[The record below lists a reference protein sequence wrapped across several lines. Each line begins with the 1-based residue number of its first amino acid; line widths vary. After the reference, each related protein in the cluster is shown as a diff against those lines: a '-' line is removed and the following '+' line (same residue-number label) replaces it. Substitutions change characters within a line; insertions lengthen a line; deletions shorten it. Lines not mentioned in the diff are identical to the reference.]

1 MRRKPIVSESAN
13 RLRRSAEAQLKGGR
27 KSQREGPVRQKPEVG
42 PQRLLHELEVHKIEL
57 ELQNAELRKARD
69 ELEVAVEKYTDLYD
83 FAPVG
88 YFSLD
93 EQGLILEANLRAAI
107 LLGVERRQ
115 LLNRRFALFV
125 PLAQRAGFLTFFES
139 VFEGSEKPTWE
150 GSLLKGDGNAFP
162 ADFRATLASSLRGT
176 RRWCRIAVLVMSAEA
191 QSRMEALVSA
201 NHELKLEVARR
212 EATEKALQESQRVQ
226 GKLLDRACVMQEE
239 LRHLS
244 HQILHVQEEERKR
257 ISRELHDQI
266 AQTLV
271 GLNVHL
277 AALTQGAGKSS
288 KGLNQRIARAQK
300 IVEESVNIVHQFA
313 RELRPTVL
321 DDLGLIPALHAHLKA
336 FATQTGVRT
345 HLTAFAAVEALDAAK
360 RTVLYRIAQE
370 ALSNVARHAEAN
382 RVEVTIQR
390 VQGAARMEI
399 TDDGKSFDVERVLHA
414 KGNER
419 LGLLGMRERVEMV
432 RGTFGIQSA
441 PGQGTTVRVEIPLA
455 SARKRGRSK

>member
-1 MRRKPIVSESAN
+1 MRTKPIAFESGAH
-13 RLRRSAEAQLKGGR
+13 LRRSAEAQLKGLR
-27 KSQREGPVRQKPEVG
+27 KGQRAGPRGQKPEPG
-42 PQRLLHELEVHKIEL
+42 PQRLLHELEVHQIEL
-57 ELQNAELRKARD
+57 EMQNAELRKARD

-93 EQGLILEANLRAAI
+93 EQGLILEANLRGAS
-107 LLGVERRQ
+107 LLGVERLE
-115 LLNRRFALFV
+115 LLNRRFARFV
-125 PLAQRAGFLTFFES
+125 PPGQCEGFLTFCER
-139 VFEGSEKPTWE
+139 VFSGSEKPTWE
-150 GSLLKGDGNAFP
+150 GSLLNGEGIAFK

-226 GKLLDRACVMQEE
+226 GRLLDRARAMQEE

-244 HQILHVQEEERKR
+244 HQILDVQEEERKR

-288 KGLNQRIARAQK
+288 KGLNQRIARAQM
-300 IVEESVNIVHQFA
+300 IVEQSVNIVHQFA

-321 DDLGLIPALHAHLKA
+321 DDLGLIPALHAHLKN
-336 FATQTGVRT
+336 FATQTGVRI

-370 ALSNVARHAEAN
+370 ALSNVARHAKAN
-382 RVEVTIQR
+382 RVDVTIREIQEA
-390 VQGAARMEI
+390 VRMEI
-399 TDDGKSFDVERVLHA
+399 TDDGRSFDVERVLHA

-419 LGLLGMRERVEMV
+419 LGLLGMRERIEMV
-432 RGTFGIQSA
+432 GGTFGIQSA
-441 PGQGTTVRVEIPLA
+441 PGQGTTVRAEIPLA
-455 SARKRGRSK
+455 SVRKRR

>member
-162 ADFRATLASSLRGT
+162 ADFRATLAS
-176 RRWCRIAVLVMSAEA
+176 
-191 QSRMEALVSA
+191 
-201 NHELKLEVARR
+201 
-212 EATEKALQESQRVQ
+212 
-226 GKLLDRACVMQEE
+226 
-239 LRHLS
+239 
-244 HQILHVQEEERKR
+244 
-257 ISRELHDQI
+257 
-266 AQTLV
+266 
-271 GLNVHL
+271 
-277 AALTQGAGKSS
+277 
-288 KGLNQRIARAQK
+288 
-300 IVEESVNIVHQFA
+300 
-313 RELRPTVL
+313 
-321 DDLGLIPALHAHLKA
+321 
-336 FATQTGVRT
+336 
-345 HLTAFAAVEALDAAK
+345 
-360 RTVLYRIAQE
+360 
-370 ALSNVARHAEAN
+370 
-382 RVEVTIQR
+382 
-390 VQGAARMEI
+390 
-399 TDDGKSFDVERVLHA
+399 
-414 KGNER
+414 
-419 LGLLGMRERVEMV
+419 
-432 RGTFGIQSA
+432 
-441 PGQGTTVRVEIPLA
+441 
-455 SARKRGRSK
+455 